1 MELTRENFRA
11 MIYYDFQCGLS
22 RQECIDQLTSTF
34 GDKAPSFATVKRWY
48 NKFNRG
54 RRSLTDESHEGRSK
68 SVVVSE
74 NIDAVQKLIMQDR
87 HVTYCEI
94 ETTLGI
100 SSTNIYKI
108 LHDHLAV
115 KKVCSRSHIIPD
127 FFLFPRLK
135 VWLGGQKFSS
145 NEVIASVDAYFAKQ
159 DAQYYLNRLKGWEHR
174 WKKCIDLKG
183 DYVEK

>member
-11 MIYYDFQCGLS
+11 MIYYDFRRGLS
-22 RQECIDQLTSTF
+22 RQECIDQFTSTF

-48 NKFNRG
+48 NEFNRG
-54 RRSLTDESHEGRSK
+54 RRSLTDESREGRPK

-87 HVTYCEI
+87 HVIYCEI

-100 SSTNIYKI
+100 SSTSIYKI

-115 KKVCSRSHIIPD
+115 KKVCSRWIPHNLTKSQKD
-127 FFLFPRLK
+127 ARVDWCKQVVRTHAK
-135 VWLGGQKFSS
+135 VYRS
-145 NEVIASVDAYFAKQ
+145 
-159 DAQYYLNRLKGWEHR
+159 
-174 WKKCIDLKG
+174 
-183 DYVEK
+183 